1 MDSSKIVKHIHYH
14 IIKKY
19 NEGHVWCVDEIIS
32 FALVAIFPYPLK
44 SIDHKNTPYGTIKDV
59 CNILNGYLGR
69 SKKLRQEIETYSYE
83 SLKQYFN
90 DKIVTT
96 LSCNTKKNIV
106 NQLNIASS
114 IENNGFISIKYSQ
127 AGCDA
132 VLKTYKEFEVLES
145 LSYGNVEYMPVLQVD
160 KQDEND
166 SVIVEDTLANKISTP
181 DKTTPQQ
188 EGTKSLSES
197 SNVKGFES
205 NGHTKSSK
213 TLKNQEETP
222 CIEKGNNKTDL
233 SLAVVL
239 NPEEEKLNSLWEHIG
254 YDETKMP
261 YVWTLRISYKN
272 YNGLKEC
279 LINCIKSL
287 QMGYGVLL
295 NFIRKHCIKLFVYV
309 AEWYKWEYNSDN
321 PNPLTCLGINGDT
334 KTIWEN
340 LDRWS
345 EFRYNCHGAGDRMH
359 QHSIFALGGFPLKY
373 IKEGTRGDKFDA
385 VLESILNHSETKTIV
400 DKLNDTI
407 NLSDALKQSSY
418 DCNGSWHKF
427 IEEIAEDPYSLYNE
441 EDRNNEY
448 VEFFYNRL
456 ENGRRKNVNNA
467 IRCGWILYTMPDS
480 EDITGDIVIL
490 IGKEKDEGNITAEAI
505 KSNDED
511 LYIGIECQKEIL
523 KYRRYSKNEDN
534 TMYVGWGSTSN
545 RFRGYVEDL
554 SQEVTLNIY
563 QLNKIEP
570 GKGKLL
576 KSFNFGEDFIVLY
589 ATEDGYSWSNLPE
602 YKGKNNAKVLFFP
615 TDRYE
620 VIGESPTLQKKRI
633 NGSEWALCE
642 VVDSIQLNE
651 RKTSKKHNIYCEGE
665 MTVKVPLKT
674 SIIKYFGAESSLVRC
689 VVNDDEIYLPL
700 MIGIPKKKPITLYP
714 KGTNDKEVSLDFDN
728 VCAEYTRNRERRRLT
743 NNSSPGIMTLCIS
756 TSTKN
761 GVVYEYNNR
770 KYYYLPSGC
779 LERNL
784 KLYRIYFNNIE
795 NPVYRVLPN
804 EKVEKVGKNY
814 YQDNPDEYSV
824 NDTIRFR
831 IYSNETEYVEL
842 DIYRPIKRRELCFN
856 NIFLEDELNY
866 DRIRVPYNLRD
877 KFSLRIFDE
886 TGVRKPTDF
895 KNQRWFKY
903 GHPKDAGLKCG
914 EYDIYLYENDKKNG
928 NVLKVNGNID
938 QYKFYYWSIE
948 YETEPELLDVS
959 YNASKQ
965 ELTIPMD
972 KLDGDKGM
980 IFQSLKACFPRHY
993 VTPFYG
999 NQRWDN
1005 MANKT
1010 YSDNLVLKCCN
1021 IAMEHSVPFTQFPPL
1036 CNTIKN
1042 IAWLQTLFINIMK
1055 DGKFRNKGWLANLH
1069 RFANEFCFEWALL
1082 PKIFWTKSM
1091 NEGLDSPCRINREL
1105 VIKFLQSSNF
1115 ITNLDDKYLYGRFLD
1130 QYLRHDLPKFPRGK
1144 IANILKYMRGSEK
1157 KKDPQMIPVS
1167 ENNIKTLE
1175 YIYGQE
1181 FEIKELYKII
1191 N

>member
-1 MDSSKIVKHIHYH
+1 MDGLKIIKHIHYH
-14 IIKKY
+14 IVKKY
-19 NEGHVWCVDEIIS
+19 NEGHVWCIDEIIS
-32 FALVAIFPYPLK
+32 LTLATIFPYPHK
-44 SIDHKNTPYGTIKDV
+44 SIDHKNTPCGNIEDV
-59 CNILNGYLGR
+59 CNVLNGYLGR

-90 DKIVTT
+90 DKLVTN
-96 LSCNTKKNIV
+96 LSWNTKKHIV
-106 NQLNIASS
+106 NKLNIASS
-114 IENNGFISIKYSQ
+114 IENNGFISIKYPE
-127 AGCDA
+127 AGCNA

-145 LSYGNVEYMPVLQVD
+145 SGYGNVEYMPVLQVD

-166 SVIVEDTLANKISTP
+166 SVIVEDAPANKISTP
-181 DKTTPQQ
+181 DNVILQQVVTTTESLNAKKIESTKTPNT
-188 EGTKSLSES
+188 L
-197 SNVKGFES
+197 
-205 NGHTKSSK
+205 K
-213 TLKNQEETP
+213 TLEKTP
-222 CIEKGNNKTDL
+222 HIEKGNNKIDL
-233 SLAVVL
+233 SPDVVL
-239 NPEEEKLNSLWEHIG
+239 NPEEEKLNLLWEKIG
-254 YDETKMP
+254 YDEAKMP
-261 YVWTLRISYKN
+261 YVWKLQIPYRLYCD
-272 YNGLKEC
+272 LKEA
-279 LINCIKSL
+279 L
-287 QMGYGVLL
+287 QSTFKVVKQSTLL
-295 NFIRKHCIKLFVYV
+295 NNHCEKIFVYV
-309 AEWYKWEYNSDN
+309 AEWFKWEYQPGSQNNAFTD
-321 PNPLTCLGINGDT
+321 LGVKNISGKVWESIN
-334 KTIWEN
+334 KWQN
-340 LDRWS
+340 
-345 EFRYNCHGAGDRMH
+345 FRYSGESNDIHLY
-359 QHSIFALGGFPLKY
+359 SIYALGGLPLQAIFKNKR
-373 IKEGTRGDKFDA
+373 IDSFFKAVSDEEDA
-385 VLESILNHSETKTIV
+385 NTIFGE
-400 DKLNDTI
+400 LHNAI
-407 NLSDALKQSSY
+407 NGLSGAFSQSLSD
-418 DCNGSWHKF
+418 NHGSWYRF
-427 IEEIAEDPYSLYNE
+427 VQSINENPESLFN
-441 EDRNNEY
+441 DDDQKNNELVRY
-448 VEFFYNRL
+448 FYDRL
-456 ENGRRKNVNNA
+456 ENGRRENAQNA
-467 IRCGWILYTMPDS
+467 IRYGWILYTSPDS
-480 EDITGDIVIL
+480 EEITGDIVVL
-490 IGKEKDEGNITAEAI
+490 VGKEKDKGLVTAEAI

-523 KYRRYSKNEDN
+523 KYRRYSKNEDG

-545 RFRGYVEDL
+545 RFRGYIEDL

-570 GKGKLL
+570 GAGKLL
-576 KSFNFGEDFIVLY
+576 KSFPFGEDFLVIY
-589 ATEDGYSWSNLPE
+589 ATEDGYSWSNLRE
-602 YKGKNNAKVLFFP
+602 YKGKNNTKAVIFP
-615 TDRYE
+615 TNRYE

-633 NGSEWALCE
+633 NGREWALCK

-651 RKTSKKHNIYCEGE
+651 RETSKKHNIYCEGE
-665 MTVKVPLKT
+665 MTIKVPLKT
-674 SIIKYFGAESSLVRC
+674 SIIKYYGAENSLVKC
-689 VVNDDEIYLPL
+689 TVDDNEIYLPL
-700 MIGIPKKKPITLYP
+700 MIGIPKNKSITLYP

-728 VCAEYTRNRERRRLT
+728 VCAEYTRNRERRKLT

-756 TSTKN
+756 ASTKN

-804 EKVEKVGKNY
+804 EEVEKVEKNY

-831 IYSNETEYVEL
+831 IYSNKTEYVEL

-903 GHPKDAGLKCG
+903 GHPKDAGVKCG

-948 YETEPELLDVS
+948 NATEPELLDVS

-972 KLDGDKGM
+972 KLEGGKGM

-999 NQRWDN
+999 NQRWDI
-1005 MANKT
+1005 MADKT
-1010 YSDNLVLKCCN
+1010 YSDDLVLKCYK
-1021 IAMEHSVPFTQFPPL
+1021 IAVEHGVPFTQFPPL

-1042 IAWLQTLFINIMK
+1042 IEWLQTLFINIMK
-1055 DGKFRNKGWLANLH
+1055 DGKFRNKGWFANLH

-1115 ITNLDDKYLYGRFLD
+1115 ITNTDDKFLFGCFLE
-1130 QYLRHDLPKFPRGK
+1130 QYLRSGIPKGSRGK
-1144 IANILKYMRGSEK
+1144 IAKYMRGDK
-1157 KKDPQMIPVS
+1157 KEYQMIPFN
-1167 ENNIKTLE
+1167 EGNIDINIKTIELL
-1175 YIYGQE
+1175 YSKDFKIT
-1181 FEIKELYKII
+1181 ELYKKI